1 MGLQVIG
8 HHQRIWGMQNYS
20 FSESMCLYGA
30 LIFLEKRPI
39 GSFHAKWTTGC
50 QVTPSDFAHIH
61 TICSSIGRM
70 NTQKKS
76 VANSFRFWKYS
87 SSKICPDPPF
97 LASTRRV
104 IDLSDL
110 WPAFI
115 PVCNKIQR
123 SKLLLGLIS
132 SHILRIWSQKHCI
145 MLSFYATGT
154 STWAL
159 VTCDNYFYNIQG
171 HAVSKQKMTGGSYYI
186 YVKSR
191 YICPS

>member
-1 MGLQVIG
+1 MLK
-8 HHQRIWGMQNYS
+8 HAQNLHSYCENSS
-20 FSESMCLYGA
+20 FWKTLWWDVRAIMHAS
-30 LIFLEKRPI
+30 KV
-39 GSFHAKWTTGC
+39 AKWTTGC

-97 LASTRRV
+97 LASARRV

-123 SKLLLGLIS
+123 SKLLPGVIS

-145 MLSFYATGT
+145 LLSFYARGT

-159 VTCDNYFYNIQG
+159 VTCDNYFYNVQG

>member
-1 MGLQVIG
+1 M
-8 HHQRIWGMQNYS
+8 IWSVVSHLFWTVGCWGSWYKMDVSGWWWQHS
-20 FSESMCLYGA
+20 
-30 LIFLEKRPI
+30 I

-97 LASTRRV
+97 LASVHHV
-104 IDLSDL
+104 IDLPDL

-115 PVCNKIQR
+115 PICNKIQR
-123 SKLLLGLIS
+123 SKLLPGVIS

-145 MLSFYATGT
+145 LLSFYARGT

-159 VTCDNYFYNIQG
+159 VTCDNYFYNVQG
-171 HAVSKQKMTGGSYYI
+171 HAVPKQKMTGGSYYI